1 MKILIEIN
9 NDIYEH
15 AKETSEDSRDEFAAM
30 RAISNG
36 KPLNNDPVLNCWIE
50 KDVLLKISAEIDR
63 YLYQNEFG
71 TEYRKEILQ
80 IIDKYINESEGNN
93 RK

>member
-71 TEYRKEILQ
+71 TEYRKEIL
-80 IIDKYINESEGNN
+80 
-93 RK
+93 